1 MRVITEE
8 TDYTSEPYSLP
19 LTPKSSEM
27 INNYYAM
34 MQYYP
39 NKDYNS
45 TRNKRSIT
53 TEESKAFI
61 IDFDKIEVDGR
72 TTVMVKNI
80 PNKYTQDILL
90 SEFSINYEKTF
101 DFFYLPIDK
110 DVTFNLFRMSVMWV
124 MRS

>member
-53 TEESKAFI
+53 TEEGKAFI